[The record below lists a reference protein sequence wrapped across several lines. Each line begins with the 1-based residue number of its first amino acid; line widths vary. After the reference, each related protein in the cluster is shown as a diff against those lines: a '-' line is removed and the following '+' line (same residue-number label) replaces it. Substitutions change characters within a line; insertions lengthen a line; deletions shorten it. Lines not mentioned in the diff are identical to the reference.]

1 MNTSHIRNF
10 VIIAHI
16 DHGKSTLA
24 DRFLELTHTVED
36 RKMKEQILDTMDLE
50 RERGITIKMAPVQMI
65 HKIDSEEY
73 ELNLIDTPG
82 HVDFSYE
89 VSRALAAVE
98 GAILLVDGTKGIQ
111 AQTLAHLNEAE
122 KQGITIIPVINKIDM
137 PAVQVEDVE
146 KEIESLLPNKK
157 IFKISGKEGTGVEE
171 LLEEVIKQIPPP
183 KVPRL
188 RSGQVKTQNYSRA
201 LIFDSQYDTY
211 KGVLAYV
218 RVMNGEI
225 KGGDSLRFLAQKQK
239 AEALEVGAFKPELTI
254 RKKITEGSMGYIA
267 TGIKETEIVR
277 VGDTIVVPASPTSQG
292 GPTEEEIEYEALVG
306 YEEPTPVVFASVF
319 PSDGTD
325 IAALQDAFSKL
336 KLSDWALTYETDS
349 SQILGKGFR
358 CGFLGSLHLDIILER
373 FQREFNLNFVA
384 TTPSVSYEMT
394 LNTGQDKNIYSPSEF
409 PTADRI
415 KEVRE
420 PWVRLAIFTPKEY
433 LGGIM
438 KLLQLRRGVYVRTDY
453 LSSEKTEIFYEVP
466 LSEIIVDFYDKL
478 KSVSSG
484 FASLS
489 YELIGWRASNLVKL
503 IVLVAGD
510 EAEALAKIVP
520 REKAEEEGRRT
531 VKKLKKLLPRQM
543 FKVSLQAAIGGKIIA
558 REDLPAL
565 KKDVT
570 GHLYGGDITRK
581 MKLREKQKKGK
592 KRMKQMGRV
601 AIPDSVF
608 VDMLK
613 TSGQD

>member
-36 RKMKEQILDTMDLE
+36 RKMKEQLLDTMDLE

-65 HKIDSEEY
+65 HKINSDLPAQAGEY

-98 GAILLVDGTKGIQ
+98 GAILLVDGTKGVQ

-122 KQGITIIPVINKIDM
+122 KQGIAIIPVINKIDM
-137 PAVQVEDVE
+137 PAVQVENVE
-146 KEIESLLPNKK
+146 KEIESLLPGKK

-183 KVPRL
+183 KV
-188 RSGQVKTQNYSRA
+188 KTQNYSRA
-201 LIFDSQYDTY
+201 LIFDSQYDPY

-225 KGGDSLRFLAQKQK
+225 RGGDSLKFLAQKKK
-239 AEALEVGAFKPELTI
+239 AESLEVGVFKPELTI
-254 RKKITEGSMGYIA
+254 REKITEGSMGYIA

-277 VGDTIVVPASPTSQG
+277 VGDTIVVPTEG
-292 GPTEEEIEYEALVG
+292 GVEYEALVG
-306 YEEPTPVVFASVF
+306 YEEPKPVVFASVF

-394 LNTGQDKNIYSPSEF
+394 LNTGQEKNIYSPSEF

-420 PWVRLAIFTPKEY
+420 PWVQLAIFTPKEY

-438 KLLQLRRGVYVRTDY
+438 KLLQSRRGIYVRTDY

-478 KSVSSG
+478 KSISSG

-520 REKAEEEGRRT
+520 RERAEEEGRRT

-558 REDLPAL
+558 REDLAAL

-592 KRMKQMGRV
+592 KKMKQIGRV
-601 AIPDSVF
+601 AIPDRVF

>member
-1 MNTSHIRNF
+1 MDISKIRNF

-36 RKMKEQILDTMDLE
+36 RKMKEQLLDTMDLE

-65 HKIDSEEY
+65 HKVNGEEY

-98 GAILLVDGTKGIQ
+98 GAILLIDGTKGVQ

-122 KQGITIIPVINKIDM
+122 KQGLVIIPVINKIDM
-137 PAVQVEDVE
+137 VSVQIEEVE
-146 KEIESLLPNKK
+146 KEIESLLPGKE
-157 IFKISGKEGTGVEE
+157 IFRISGKEGIGIEK
-171 LLEEVIKQIPPP
+171 LLEEVIRQIPAP
-183 KVPRL
+183 KKGAQ
-188 RSGQVKTQNYSRA
+188 SYSRA

-211 KGVLAYV
+211 KGVIAYV
-218 RVMNGEI
+218 RVVNGEI
-225 KGGDSLRFLAQKQK
+225 KGGDSLKFLAQNRK
-239 AEALEVGAFKPELTI
+239 AESLEVGVFKPELSK

-267 TGIKETEIVR
+267 TGIKETEVVR
-277 VGDTIVVPASPTSQG
+277 VGDTIVVP
-292 GPTEEEIEYEALVG
+292 TEEEHSYESLTG
-306 YEEPTPVVFASVF
+306 YEEPKPVVFASVF

-325 IAALQDAFSKL
+325 ISALQDAFSKL
-336 KLSDWALTYETDS
+336 KISDWALTYETDS
-349 SQILGKGFR
+349 SQILGKGFK

-384 TTPSVSYEMT
+384 TTPSVSYEIV
-394 LNTGQDKNIYSPSEF
+394 LNNGQKKNIYSPSEF
-409 PTADRI
+409 PTTDRI

-433 LGGIM
+433 LGAIM
-438 KLLQLRRGVYVRTDY
+438 KLLQSRRGIYIKTDY
-453 LSSEKTEIFYEVP
+453 LSPEKIEIFYEVP

-478 KSVSSG
+478 KSISSG

-489 YELIGWRASNLVKL
+489 YELIGLRAANLVKL

-510 EAEALAKIVP
+510 EAEALSKIVP
-520 REKAEEEGRRT
+520 REKANEEGRRT

-543 FKVSLQAAIGGKIIA
+543 FKISLQAAIGGKIIA

-581 MKLREKQKKGK
+581 KKLWAKQKKGK
-592 KRMKQMGRV
+592 KKMKQIGRV